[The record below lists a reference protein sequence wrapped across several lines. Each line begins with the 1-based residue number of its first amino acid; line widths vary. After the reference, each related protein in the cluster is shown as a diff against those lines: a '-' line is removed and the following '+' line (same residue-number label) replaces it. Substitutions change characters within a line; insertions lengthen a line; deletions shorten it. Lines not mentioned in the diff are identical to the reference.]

1 MGFVE
6 SKQHLIIREVKKPR
20 GSSSRLIRYYECNC
34 LTKECNSITYRD
46 VYAFKKWSGYCKKC
60 SDLKKINQIDRVI
73 NTTAK
78 RPYEALYNNLIKQ
91 SKRRNKQINLSLKEF
106 VEFTKQSN
114 CHYCNENI
122 VWAKVNLAVN
132 GSKTNLDRKDNYMGY
147 EKNNLVVCCWRCN
160 NAKGNLFSYEEWYG
174 MTEYFRKDKK

>member
-60 SDLKKINQIDRVI
+60 SDLKKINQID
-73 NTTAK
+73 
-78 RPYEALYNNLIKQ
+78 
-91 SKRRNKQINLSLKEF
+91 INLFLSKTLLLKQVSNSLF
-106 VEFTKQSN
+106 SS
-114 CHYCNENI
+114 I
-122 VWAKVNLAVN
+122 VPSFKINLA
-132 GSKTNLDRKDNYMGY
+132 
-147 EKNNLVVCCWRCN
+147 
-160 NAKGNLFSYEEWYG
+160 
-174 MTEYFRKDKK
+174 